1 MRGKSLLSDESDP
14 CCYICHTT
22 MNLHVHHC
30 FPGSGRR
37 EVSDDEGCWCYLC
50 AGHHNLSNTSVH
62 HDRQLDLWL
71 RKKCQAAWE
80 RREGIN
86 DPEHKA
92 FIDRF
97 GANYL

>member
-14 CCYICHTT
+14 RCYICHTT

-37 EVSDDEGCWCYLC
+37 EISDEEGCWCYLC
-50 AGHHNLSNTSVH
+50 AFHHNMSNNGVH
-62 HDRQLDLWL
+62 FNRQLDLWL
-71 RKKCQAAWE
+71 RRKCQATWE

-86 DPEHKA
+86 DTEHKA
-92 FIDRF
+92 FIARF
-97 GANYL
+97 GVNYL